1 MYFNTYRLTEVP
13 NPRTGKVGYDVTRR
27 VEVGDKKIR
36 LKYFEEAFTS
46 KEVMVRV
53 FRYHL
58 FKVALK
64 LLLLCFRVK
73 TFDELESD
81 ELTDVKKSKRRK
93 KTKKVKSNFKKS
105 TTSLLF

>member
-53 FRYHL
+53 FRYTYL
-58 FKVALK
+58 VRQCSYCF
-64 LLLLCFRVK
+64 FRVK